1 MFIIPHLGLISLF
14 VLGFVSISSVTN
26 LESLHSNPLSFSFE
40 FIITLPQTM
49 LDSVKFSGLKDF
61 LQYN

>member
-1 MFIIPHLGLISLF
+1 MFIIPHLGLISLLI
-14 VLGFVSISSVTN
+14 LGCDSISSVTN
-26 LESLHSNPLSFSFE
+26 LESLHSNPLSSSFE